1 MVIPNGGKLQLFLP
15 KLNAL
20 WYEYCYDT
28 CVTTR
33 KFILC
38 LRPWNVPCLMSTV
51 IRKQCQMLLS
61 LFGQYDAW
69 RTRPLHI
76 YLCFVW
82 TICLQEF
89 KYYKHK
95 GAATTESSSTII
107 ISSLQ
112 SLVTYVLYTN
122 KLSRG
127 RFLFIQLFG
136 NNVDIKRIFAIRSK
150 ESSSYAQLSIRCA
163 LHHTLLDETH
173 HPWSSLSRTST
184 SIKYVPNTSS
194 SRSSL
199 HRV

>member
-28 CVTTR
+28 CVITR

-150 ESSSYAQLSIRCA
+150 ESSSYAQLSITTNNQQLAFQLTKRKMC
-163 LHHTLLDETH
+163 
-173 HPWSSLSRTST
+173 
-184 SIKYVPNTSS
+184 TSS
-194 SRSSL
+194 YSARRNSSPL
-199 HRV
+199 K